1 MLNKKQ
7 ISALI
12 ENKKLIENFIA
23 LDKQL
28 TPNGFDL
35 TAGGIFVFEG
45 SGALDF
51 SNSQRVVPAA
61 KELKPMKDS
70 VTDSYGWWELP
81 KGAYK
86 VKTNETVNLPN
97 DLTAL
102 AFTRTSL
109 LRMGA
114 FTQHGVWDAG
124 FRGKGEFILIVEN
137 GAGVRI
143 KENARLAQLVFFP
156 VEETQGYSG
165 VYKGLV

>member
-1 MLNKKQ
+1 MLNKNQ
-7 ISALI
+7 ISTLI
-12 ENKKLIENFIA
+12 QNEKLIENFIS

-35 TAGGIFVFEG
+35 TAGGIFVFEDAG
-45 SGALDF
+45 TLDF

-61 KELKPMKDS
+61 KEIKPARASNEDP
-70 VTDSYGWWELP
+70 YGWWELP

-86 VKTNETVNLPN
+86 VKTNEIVNLPN
-97 DLTAL
+97 DLAAL

-109 LRMGA
+109 LRMGV

-124 FRGKGEFILIVEN
+124 FRGKGEFILIVGN
-137 GAGVRI
+137 DTGVRI

-156 VEETQGYSG
+156 VKETQGYSG
-165 VYKGLV
+165 VYKNLA